1 MHKKLPFLLAL
12 FCFFLFTAEGF
23 SQSKKQQELEEQR
36 QSLLKEI
43 QQINSLLFKTRG
55 EKKSVLTQ
63 VEDLDQRISATE
75 NLIKITNRQANL
87 LTREIN
93 DNLSKIDNLRTE
105 LTELKEDYAAMI
117 KKSYKSKSEQ
127 SRVMFLLSS
136 ENFLQ
141 AYKRLQYMKQ
151 YTKYRKQQGESIK
164 EKTELLKI
172 LNKDLLVQKDKKNE
186 LIEENRRTKTQ
197 LTKERAN
204 QQELIASLKKDEGT
218 FAGQIRSKQKAADA
232 IDREIEKIIAEAIA
246 ASNKGNEKDNTVTG
260 NTATKRTSTFK
271 MNAEASALASNFTSN
286 KGKLPWPITKG
297 GVVVSK
303 YGRHRHP
310 QFPNVEVYNSG
321 VEIVTDKGAKAR
333 AVFEGTV
340 LSIFQQTGPKRSV
353 MVQHGNYISIYNN
366 LTNLLVKKG
375 DKVSTKQ
382 ELGSVY
388 ENPATGKT
396 ILKFVITQNST
407 RLNPADWIYKM

>member
-12 FCFFLFTAEGF
+12 FCFFLFTAEVF

-63 VEDLDQRISATE
+63 VEDLDQRITTTE

-93 DNLSKIDNLRTE
+93 DNLNKIDNLRTE

-136 ENFLQ
+136 ESFLQ

-172 LNKDLLVQKDKKNE
+172 LNKDLLVQKDKKNQ
-186 LIEENRRTKTQ
+186 LIEDNKRTKIQ
-197 LTKERAN
+197 LTKERGN

-218 FAGQIRSKQKAADA
+218 FTGQIRSKQKAADA

-246 ASNKGNEKDNTVTG
+246 ASNKAAEKDNSTG
-260 NTATKRTSTFK
+260 NTVTKRSSTFA
-271 MNAEASALASNFTSN
+271 MNAEATALAANFTSN

-297 GVVVSK
+297 GVVVSN

-321 VEIVTDKGAKAR
+321 VEIATDKGAQAR
-333 AVFEGTV
+333 AIFNGTV
-340 LSIFQQTGPKRSV
+340 LSIFQQTGPKRTV
-353 MVQHGNYISIYNN
+353 MVQHGNYISVYNN

-382 ELGSVY
+382 ELGTVY
-388 ENPATGKT
+388 QNPATGKT
-396 ILKFVITQNST
+396 ILKFVITQNSK